1 MADWN
6 GERPWRTDAEIVA
19 RAQERLDRYNLSDV
33 RGIPELTRKVSAS
46 TGKAITVEEVDD
58 PVLVTTTA
66 LWIEFKDRSL
76 ILLRRHDPAYYR
88 ARGLF
93 HEFGHIVF
101 GHPACTALTNDPQM
115 ARYAAGGGEVRGR
128 VLISEA
134 NLPALYRN
142 DMHESE
148 AEAVAALIG
157 RRLLRPRYE
166 GDEEVFG

>member
-1 MADWN
+1 MAEWD
-6 GERPWRTDAEIVA
+6 GRRPWRTDPGIVA
-19 RAQERLDRYNLSDV
+19 RAQERLDHYDLSGV
-33 RGIPELTRKVSAS
+33 RGIPELTSKVSAA
-46 TGKAITVEEVDD
+46 TGKTITVEEVDD

-101 GHPACTALTNDPQM
+101 GHPACTALMNDPRM
-115 ARYAAGGGEVRGR
+115 SRYAEGGGEVRGR

-142 DMHESE
+142 DVHESE